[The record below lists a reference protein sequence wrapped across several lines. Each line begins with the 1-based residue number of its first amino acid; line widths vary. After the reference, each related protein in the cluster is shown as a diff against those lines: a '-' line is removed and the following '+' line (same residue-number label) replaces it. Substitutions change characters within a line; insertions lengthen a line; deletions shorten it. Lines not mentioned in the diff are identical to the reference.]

1 MWGNILTEVSYM
13 QNFNMSFSNNKSD
26 VLIHLTQWQYWWWFW
41 FAFLWALYY
50 LLVARVFRYRTLKFN
65 PRIASTLR
73 PHGKWGDLLSCLIP
87 VSWCM
92 NILINSNFILKLIEW
107 QSESSLFTLR
117 VRAKQWYWVYKLDLR
132 NIADIFSAPRNLGRN
147 KWQFATFGDLQT
159 AEDYL
164 HIMQMRAYNS
174 WSKDFWSE
182 LGKKSMKKNKFSIVT
197 PVDSYKFE
205 FETNANTT
213 FLKNIFDRKNLFYQN
228 STLVENV
235 NNLNQN
241 VLFDLSLVDIFL
253 KNKKSN
259 FLEDSKSQFFKKDF
273 LFTGLSEAKVFKQN
287 FFKTLQPLTEK
298 KKNT

>member
-1 MWGNILTEVSYM
+1 
-13 QNFNMSFSNNKSD
+13 
-26 VLIHLTQWQYWWWFW
+26 
-41 FAFLWALYY
+41 
-50 LLVARVFRYRTLKFN
+50 
-65 PRIASTLR
+65 
-73 PHGKWGDLLSCLIP
+73 
-87 VSWCM
+87 
-92 NILINSNFILKLIEW
+92 
-107 QSESSLFTLR
+107 
-117 VRAKQWYWVYKLDLR
+117 
-132 NIADIFSAPRNLGRN
+132 
-147 KWQFATFGDLQT
+147 
-159 AEDYL
+159 
-164 HIMQMRAYNS
+164 
-174 WSKDFWSE
+174 
-182 LGKKSMKKNKFSIVT
+182 MKKNKFSIVT

-241 VLFDLSLVDIFL
+241 VLFDLSLADVFL

-298 KKNT
+298 KKTPNLSSSKLNGIKLWSNTQNDAFVNFFKNEVLNNKKLTVSTIQHPDLDDETRTLKRNAGKTTPIRVLKHPNGDFFFSNSDKSNIELLRFRFNEKKPTLANKPVRPTVYLTFKQKRYNQRTNVGKKTTIFFDKELNKKQTYSGNPFLKDMSIIEENYGNPTRQYRMVKKAKSRLDTTRITG